1 MNRLP
6 EFNEAADRA
15 KMFDN
20 LRPEVVTFAVTLA
33 DRLHL
38 FHHPVEVVIG
48 YVDFSYDIEFV
59 TDSAYRAT
67 RRNDWRPRIR
77 EFALQSW
84 PSPSKTATLKRSS

>member
-48 YVDFSYDIEFV
+48 TGEPGDGGVVKS
-59 TDSAYRAT
+59 
-67 RRNDWRPRIR
+67 RR
-77 EFALQSW
+77 
-84 PSPSKTATLKRSS
+84 RSR